1 MTLRLVMTC
10 LLLILV
16 YIYNSLGL
24 ECDDDGALY
33 VYVLDVR
40 VETELGPSRVL

>member
-16 YIYNSLGL
+16 YIYSCLGL

-33 VYVLDVR
+33 VYCVLEVC
-40 VETELGPSRVL
+40 V